1 MIIIMAGGKSS
12 RMGKEKPVLKLMGK
26 ELIMWVYEKAKKVD
40 ETYVAIS
47 KNTEKTFEF
56 CRKNKIP
63 FIKTSGNGYVS
74 DVIYILREYG
84 PFISI
89 ASDIPFVK
97 SEDIISIMNYFK
109 LKKVSITGLVPSH
122 IVPLEF
128 RRNEGYIVVGL
139 NSVTE
144 SGEDIFVFDN
154 PYLGVN
160 INTPTDLKN
169 AEKIARKLNI

>member
-47 KNTEKTFEF
+47 KNTERTFEF

-63 FIKTSGNGYVS
+63 IIKTFGNSYVS
-74 DVIYILREYG
+74 DVIYLLREYG

-89 ASDIPFVK
+89 ASDTPFVK
-97 SEDIISIMNYFK
+97 SEDIIAIMNDFK
-109 LKKVSITGLVPSH
+109 VKKTSITGVVPSR
-122 IVPLEF
+122 IVPIEF
-128 RRNEGYIVVGL
+128 RKNEGYILVGL
-139 NSVTE
+139 NSVAE
-144 SGEDIFVFDN
+144 SGDDTFVFDN

-169 AEKIARKLNI
+169 AEKLARRLNS